1 MTASTPEGHTFLVH
15 GRIESFVHDVA
26 VIPTDSAFHVQPGW
40 RSILAAPTAKARPFT
55 WPAQYAQSA
64 HSPDV
69 WFIDVGDVLSS
80 GLGVLAKRV
89 TELLVAIADS
99 RAGTESR
106 GPVLRVAMPIL
117 GIAGG
122 GMTAQKGE
130 VIVTLLATLQ
140 EAVTRL
146 GIDVIL
152 VTPERTVFA
161 AAQHK
166 RRETGAWPLSQ
177 SLIDTAESLGKL
189 AVDNHLAVFI
199 GAGVSVAAGLPGW
212 DNLLGQL
219 SQRGPGALADF
230 EDLPALD
237 QAQLLEKR
245 LQGKLGTE
253 VAAIIKEVTR
263 PSLAHVL
270 LAGLQCNEVITTNYD
285 RLYEAAVSATGNHVD
300 SVLPWNTT
308 SPRSP
313 WILKMHG
320 DVEHEDSIVLTRRHF
335 VKYDAATRPA
345 GSLLQSLL
353 MTRHLLV
360 VGASLNDDN
369 VARLTLEVDQF
380 RSDSGVTEAFGSFV
394 DVSASHT
401 RRELWSDQLTW
412 IDCTG
417 ASLEERVRTMEV
429 FLDVV
434 SAKASND
441 ASWLL
446 DQRFEGMLEND
457 ARVIARTARELLV
470 EAKGSGLRS
479 VQPLVEALQGLGAQ

>member
-1 MTASTPEGHTFLVH
+1 MTPRLPTGHVFLVH
-15 GRIESFVHDVA
+15 GRIEAIVHDVA
-26 VIPTDSAFHVQPGW
+26 VVPTDSRYHVQSGW
-40 RSILAAPTAKARPFT
+40 HSLLAVPTAEAKPAD
-55 WPAQYAQSA
+55 WPAQYAESSHSA
-64 HSPDV
+64 DL

-80 GLGVLAKRV
+80 GLGVLGTRV
-89 TELLVAIADS
+89 AELLDAIVGS
-99 RAGTESR
+99 RGDAKSR

-122 GMTAQKGE
+122 GMAAQKGD

-166 RRETGAWPLSQ
+166 RREAGAWPLSE
-177 SLIDTAESLGKL
+177 SLVAIAESLGAL
-189 AVDNHLAVFI
+189 AAEKHLAVFI

-212 DNLLGQL
+212 DDLLDQL
-219 SQRGPGALADF
+219 SRRSSGALADL
-230 EDLPALD
+230 EGLPALD
-237 QAQLLEKR
+237 QAQVLEKR
-245 LQGKLGTE
+245 LEGNLGTE
-253 VAAIIKEVTR
+253 VAAILKTITR

-285 RLYEAAVSATGNHVD
+285 RLYEAAVTATGQQVD
-300 SVLPWNTT
+300 SVLPWATT
-308 SPRSP
+308 TPRSP

-320 DVEHEDSIVLTRRHF
+320 DVEHENSIVLTRRHF
-335 VKYDAATRPA
+335 VRYDAATRPA

-369 VARLTLEVDQF
+369 VSRLTLEVDQF
-380 RSDSGVTEAFGSFV
+380 RSDSGVTEAFGSFI
-394 DVSASHT
+394 DVSSSHT
-401 RRELWSDQLTW
+401 RRELWSDQLNW

-417 ASLEERVRTMEV
+417 ESIEERVRTMEV

-434 SAKASND
+434 SAKASTD

-446 DQRFEGMLEND
+446 DPRFEGMLDSD
-457 ARVIARTARELLV
+457 ARVITQSARTLLV
-470 EAKGSGLRS
+470 QAKGAGLKS
-479 VQPLVEALQGLGAQ
+479 VAPLVEALEGLGGL